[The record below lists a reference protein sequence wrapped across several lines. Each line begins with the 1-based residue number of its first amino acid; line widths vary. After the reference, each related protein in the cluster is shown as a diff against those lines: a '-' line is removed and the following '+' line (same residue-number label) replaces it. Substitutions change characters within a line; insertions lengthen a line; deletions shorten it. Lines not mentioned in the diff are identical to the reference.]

1 MLVKSEGAIKNGFF
15 RDTGNI
21 GHTRHMTN
29 KLKRKPSIMDTPE
42 TLATLSTQNKR
53 QKKELVKTKGAIK
66 NGHSRDTGNIEHTKQ
81 RTNKNVRENRRGNQE
96 WTLQRHW
103 LHWAHKTQEQYIKE
117 KTDGEINNGHIRNIG
132 NNGHTRHRTNKLKG
146 KLKRQSRMD
155 TSETLATFGKQDT
168 GQKQTKHIWT
178 TPVPKTNTHIVQ
190 RQNID
195 EQLKYMVAHFLGLV
209 QALQ

>member
-66 NGHSRDTGNIEHTKQ
+66 NGHSRDTGCIGHTKH
-81 RTNKNVRENRRGNQE
+81 R
-96 WTLQRHW
+96 
-103 LHWAHKTQEQYIKE
+103 
-117 KTDGEINNGHIRNIG
+117 NN
-132 NNGHTRHRTNKLKG
+132 T
-146 KLKRQSRMD
+146 LKRKPMGRSIMD
-155 TSETLATFGKQDT
+155 TSEILATMGTQDT
-168 GQKQTKHIWT
+168 GQI
-178 TPVPKTNTHIVQ
+178 N
-190 RQNID
+190 
-195 EQLKYMVAHFLGLV
+195 
-209 QALQ
+209 